1 MSIDLG
7 RGTPTS
13 MAGALAGPNNI
24 PLVELNDGRQMP
36 QLGFGVWQV
45 SNEEV
50 VPAVASA
57 LEAGYRAIDTAQGYD
72 NEEGVGRA
80 IRESGIDRDE
90 LFVTSKLRTTLLGHN
105 EAIEGIKAS
114 LDKLQLDHLD
124 LFLIHW
130 PCPALDRYVAAWSGL
145 IEAQQQGLVRSI
157 GVSNFLPEH
166 LERIVSETGV
176 VPVINQVETHP
187 EYQQR
192 QMQAVHEKYHIQ
204 HESYSPLGTGA
215 VLDNPGIAR
224 IAERHGK
231 SPAQTIIRWHLQQG
245 FVVIPKSTHEE
256 RIRENLEVFDFELS
270 DEDME
275 AIRQL
280 DRTPEGKTGSDP
292 ATFNDLY

>member
-1 MSIDLG
+1 MSIDPG
-7 RGTPTS
+7 RGTSSNLP
-13 MAGALAGPNNI
+13 GALAGPNNI
-24 PLVELNDGRQMP
+24 PLVELHDGRPMP

-72 NEEGVGRA
+72 NEEGVGEA
-80 IRESGIDRDE
+80 IRDSGLERES
-90 LFVTSKLRTTLLGHN
+90 LFVTSKLRTRLLGHD
-105 EAIEGIKAS
+105 EAIEGVKQS
-114 LDKLQLDHLD
+114 LDKLGLDYLD

-145 IEAQQQGLVRSI
+145 IEAQRQGLVRSI

-166 LERIVSETGV
+166 LERIIAETGV
-176 VPVINQVETHP
+176 VPVINQIETHP

-192 QMQAVHEKYHIQ
+192 QMRAVHEKYDIQ

-224 IAERHGK
+224 IAESYDK
-231 SPAQTIIRWHLQQG
+231 SPAQVIIRWHLQNG

-256 RIRENLEVFDFELS
+256 RIRENLEVFDFVLS
-270 DEDME
+270 QGDME
-275 AIRQL
+275 AIREL

-292 ATFNDLY
+292 ATFNDLW